1 MTWNPSMTQQLDS
14 DGRLKH
20 LLTLEG
26 LPRETLCRLLDRA
39 GQIRDAALG
48 RTQKRSS
55 LSGTTICTLFFEPST
70 RTRSSFQIAAQ
81 RLGADVINFD
91 ASTSSSR
98 KGETALDTL
107 KNLEAMGVRGFIV
120 RHPQDGAAEALA
132 AEAGE
137 GTTLVNAGDGRS
149 AHPTQGLLDAL
160 TLKQAKGPDFSK
172 LKVLIVGDVKHSRV
186 ARSDLHALR
195 TLGTGEIRVCG
206 PSELLPQD
214 ATLQGCEVGDDFNA
228 MLDGVDA
235 LTLKQAKGPDFS
247 KLKVLIVGDVKHSR
261 VARSDLHALR
271 TLGTGE
277 IRVCGPSELLPQ
289 DATLQGCEVGDDFNA
304 MLDGVDAV
312 MMLRLQRERMEEGLI
327 ASLEDYHAQY
337 GLTAERL
344 RRAAPDAV
352 VLHPGPI
359 NRGVEITDE
368 VADGPQSLVLRQ
380 VSNGVAIR
388 MAVLESLLA

>member
-1 MTWNPSMTQQLDS
+1 MTRQLDS

-55 LSGTTICTLFFEPST
+55 LSGTTLCTLFFEPST
-70 RTRSSFQIAAQ
+70 RTRSSFHIAAQ

-120 RHPQDGAAEALA
+120 RHSQDGAVEALA
-132 AEAGE
+132 AQAGE

-149 AHPTQGLLDAL
+149 AHPTQGLLDVL
-160 TLKQAKGPDFSK
+160 TLKQAKGADFSR

-206 PSELLPQD
+206 PAELLPQD
-214 ATLQGCEVGDDFNA
+214 ATLQGCQVGDDLDA
-228 MLDGVDA
+228 MLA
-235 LTLKQAKGPDFS
+235 
-247 KLKVLIVGDVKHSR
+247 
-261 VARSDLHALR
+261 
-271 TLGTGE
+271 
-277 IRVCGPSELLPQ
+277 
-289 DATLQGCEVGDDFNA
+289 
-304 MLDGVDAV
+304 GVDAV
-312 MMLRLQRERMEEGLI
+312 MMLRLQRERMEEGLV

-337 GLTAERL
+337 GLTVERL
-344 RRAAPDAV
+344 RRAAPEAV